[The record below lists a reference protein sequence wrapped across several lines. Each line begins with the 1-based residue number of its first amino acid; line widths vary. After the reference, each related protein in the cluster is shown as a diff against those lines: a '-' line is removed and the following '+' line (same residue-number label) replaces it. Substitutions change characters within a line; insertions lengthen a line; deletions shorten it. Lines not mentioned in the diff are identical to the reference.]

1 MPRRRVDPFD
11 DYDSLSAVD
20 SDADNELDVFD
31 KYSTARTPDIESK
44 RKSTNRCSKP
54 VARASTM
61 SDKQPLQRAIHA
73 NGGMTSRDEHSID
86 VTHDTGSVHPL
97 LNVGVPAT
105 PDQSLSCLQEAF
117 VDSGLSRITSR
128 LGVSHT

>member
-31 KYSTARTPDIESK
+31 KYPTARTPDIESK

-54 VARASTM
+54 VARLVEFDPSNWNTPFSQVANA
-61 SDKQPLQRAIHA
+61 PL
-73 NGGMTSRDEHSID
+73 E
-86 VTHDTGSVHPL
+86 
-97 LNVGVPAT
+97 
-105 PDQSLSCLQEAF
+105 
-117 VDSGLSRITSR
+117 
-128 LGVSHT
+128 